1 MKNIG
6 RKLIF
11 QTVSVLPLLVCFS
24 SANAALIPPQQS
36 TGAMRIRVRL
46 AESASKVSVR
56 GLDLKIFQGPGRIL
70 ASSPT
75 DSSEWDFRCQDG
87 RIRAIRTRG
96 GASLTLK
103 GPVSVSSPAGVIH
116 YHGRPYRDEL
126 RIRSVGS
133 FCEVVNEL
141 DIESYLGGL
150 VNAEFSSQWSAEAVQ
165 AQVIAARTYA
175 YYQIRQSKERAQR
188 TGSDNGYDVDA
199 TVKDQ
204 VYDGYVSEDFK
215 GSRAVE
221 KTRGMVL
228 LAKNGS
234 GALEP
239 IKAFYSSSCGGQTQL
254 PQDVWGTSYPGFNHR
269 VVCPYCGRS
278 SPNSKIAW
286 SLNLSGAE
294 ITKLFEQGARND
306 GMQPGWPAQWRS
318 ILRQGQLMDLRVGA
332 VSLARVSSVR
342 TIWFWSGKMIELP
355 ISGPRFRDWVGPG
368 RLKSTSF
375 QLQLERRDGMPV
387 YHLSGRGNGHGVGM
401 CQLGAKLMGEHGY
414 KTALILK
421 HYYPD
426 ALLRKLW

>member
-11 QTVSVLPLLVCFS
+11 QTVSVLSLLFYFS
-24 SANAALIPPQQS
+24 STEASLIPPQQS

-46 AESASKVSVR
+46 AESVSKVSVR
-56 GLDLKIFQGPGRIL
+56 GLDMKFFQGPGRNL
-70 ASSPT
+70 ASASPQSSE
-75 DSSEWDFRCQDG
+75 SSEWDFRCQDG
-87 RIRAIRTRG
+87 RIRAIPSQG
-96 GASLTLK
+96 GVTLTLR
-103 GPVSVSSPAGVIH
+103 GPVSVSSPAGMLH

-133 FCEVVNEL
+133 LCEVVNEL
-141 DIESYLGGL
+141 DIENYLSGL

-175 YYQIRQSKERAQR
+175 LYQIRQTREKAHR
-188 TGSDNGYDVDA
+188 TGIDSGYDVDA

-221 KTRGMVL
+221 RTRGMVL
-228 LAKNGS
+228 LARNGS
-234 GALEP
+234 GGLEP
-239 IKAFYSSSCGGQTQL
+239 IKAFYHSSCAGQTLL
-254 PQDVWGTSYPGFNHR
+254 PQDVWGASFPGFSHR

-278 SPNSKIAW
+278 AKVAW
-286 SLNLSGAE
+286 SLNLSAAE
-294 ITKLFEQGARND
+294 LARLIQQGARND
-306 GMQPGWPAQWRS
+306 GAQSGWPAQWKA
-318 ILRQGQLMDLRVGA
+318 ILSQGQFMDLRIGSVA
-332 VSLARVSSVR
+332 LSRIASVR
-342 TIWFWSGKMIELP
+342 AVWFWSGRLIELP
-355 ISGPRFRDWVGPG
+355 LSGPKFREWIGPG

-375 QLQLERRDGMPV
+375 QLQPEHDNGALAF
-387 YHLSGRGNGHGVGM
+387 HISGRGNGHGVGM
-401 CQLGAKLMGEHGY
+401 CQLGAKFMGEHGY